1 MSPFSMIFILLTK
14 NVTAENQ
21 NHKNKKVPF
30 PNAQRRAAERPTLT
44 GAAFGTKGVPD
55 SGGQLLLLVRRA
67 NKPTRLLTVEH
78 VDIMICLF

>member
-1 MSPFSMIFILLTK
+1 MKSPFSMIFILLTK

-30 PNAQRRAAERPTLT
+30 PNAQRRAAERPTLS

-55 SGGQLLLLVRRA
+55 GGGQLLLLVIHDFYSSRKVNTKTNLDFR
-67 NKPTRLLTVEH
+67 
-78 VDIMICLF
+78 I